1 MEWKDHIE
9 NCYLHYLI
17 DENGQILLRKT
28 VTTETGEEALGSIRY
43 AFVNGKFVK
52 K

>member
-17 DENGQILLRKT
+17 DGGGHVSLRKM
-28 VTTETGEEALGSIRY
+28 VTTEAGEEALGGTRY